1 MSHPSSGFLLVTG
14 ATGFLGGAVI
24 STLVTQPRWPTVLLL
39 VRGKTPAEGR
49 QRIVESLRRFAVP
62 EHLCDLVQ
70 ESQIICGDLCSVPS
84 FADDARL
91 SGVTDVVNCAAIAG
105 FGAPKTLWPTNVDGT
120 LAFAKLVN
128 ERASLRRFLHVGT
141 AMACGLPAPHVV
153 SEAYQAPADAAHLV
167 PYTESKIECE
177 KRLRAELPDLPL
189 VVARPSIIVGDTRYG
204 CAPSPS
210 IFWVFRMARA
220 LGKFTCSLEDKV
232 DIVPADYCAEAIL
245 HLLDKPHLAHDQYH
259 ISAGEHLS
267 VRYRDIDAAI
277 AAGLGQAPTSDY
289 ESVEYADLA
298 ARHREF
304 QTLFGPCIVPVM
316 LRAIELY
323 GEYASLNMCFAN
335 DRLLAEGMPPPRRFT
350 DYAGLCARTAEG
362 TTIAE
367 QMQYDF
373 KGISTRAANA
383 LRGMLRSS
391 QPGPAET
398 ARKAAA

>member
-1 MSHPSSGFLLVTG
+1 MSHPSSGSLLVTG

-24 STLVTQPRWPTVLLL
+24 SALIKQPRWSTVLLL

-49 QRIVESLRRFAVP
+49 RRIIESLRRFAVP

-70 ESQIICGDLCSVPS
+70 ELQIICGDLCSVPS
-84 FADDARL
+84 FADDPRL

-120 LAFAKLVN
+120 LAFARLLS
-128 ERASLRRFLHVGT
+128 ERASLRRFIHIGT
-141 AMACGLPAPHVV
+141 AMACGLPAPRVV
-153 SEAYQAPADAAHLV
+153 AEDYQAPADAVHLV

-177 KRLRAELPDLPL
+177 RRLRTELPQLPL
-189 VVARPSIIVGDTRYG
+189 IVARPSIIVGDTRYG
-204 CAPSPS
+204 CVPSPS

-220 LGKFTCSLEDKV
+220 LGKFTCALDDKV
-232 DIVPADYCAEAIL
+232 DIVPADYCADAIL
-245 HLLDKPHLAHDQYH
+245 HLLDRPALAHDLYH

-267 VRYRDIDAAI
+267 VRYGDIDVAI
-277 AAGLGQAPTSDY
+277 AAGLGQSPTSDY
-289 ESVEYADLA
+289 EQVEYADLA

-304 QTLFGPCIVPVM
+304 QQIFGPCIVPVM

-323 GEYASLNMCFAN
+323 GEYASLDMCFAN
-335 DRLLAEGMPPPRRFT
+335 DRLLAEGMSPPPSFT
-350 DYAGLCARTAEG
+350 DYAGLCARTAEEA
-362 TTIAE
+362 TIAE

-391 QPGPAET
+391 AASGTQA